1 MKKITVVGICMALLL
16 TGLTGCA
23 GIDNIGEQVNDIE
36 EFVDEATGEAED
48 DIEDELEDAL
58 EDAEEDAEE
67 QAEDLMEDDHAAVDA
82 EVEDTEAASEDS
94 SDSAGNTVNVT
105 IPESELSAQTISFTS
120 TTLDGEP
127 VDESIFADYDITV
140 VHVWGTFC
148 GPCIAE
154 MGEYASMYEEIP
166 DNVNLVGMICDV
178 YEGDEMNVD
187 DAHEILSDAGAKFTN
202 LRTSESLYNLT
213 ASLGFVPSSFFV
225 DREGHLIGKMLDGAD
240 FDMTLEQL
248 DSYIE

>member
-1 MKKITVVGICMALLL
+1 MKAKRIACVCMALFLF
-16 TGLTGCA
+16 GLAGCA
-23 GIDNIGEQVNDIE
+23 GLDEIETEVNDLA
-36 EFVDEATGEAED
+36 EFVDEAADNAD
-48 DIEDELEDAL
+48 DDMKDEMEDAL
-58 EDAEEDAEE
+58 EEIEEDTEDKAEEVEE
-67 QAEDLMEDDHAAVDA
+67 QAEDAIDQAEDQA
-82 EVEDTEAASEDS
+82 EEEAPADE
-94 SDSAGNTVNVT
+94 SANMVNVS

-120 TTLDGEP
+120 TTLDGEA
-127 VDESIFADYDITV
+127 VTESIFADYDITI

-154 MGEYASMYEEIP
+154 MGEYASFYEELP
-166 DNVNLVGMICDV
+166 DNVNLVGMVCDV

-213 ASLGFVPSSFFV
+213 SSLGFVPSSFFV